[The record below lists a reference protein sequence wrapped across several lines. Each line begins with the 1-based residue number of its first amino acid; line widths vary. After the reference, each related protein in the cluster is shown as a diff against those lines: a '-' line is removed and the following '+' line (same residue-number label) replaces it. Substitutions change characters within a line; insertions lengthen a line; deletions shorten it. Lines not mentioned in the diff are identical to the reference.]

1 MEIDVVSI
9 EQGRAILKMQV
20 RPDMMNGAG
29 RLLWG
34 ILAVVADEAMAL
46 ALCPLPAETEG
57 IAPISE
63 STSFIR
69 WVLEVVILAEG
80 HVIRK
85 GRRLRSRKVK
95 YSWIVMRGHCFPG
108 PRQHLP

>member
-95 YSWIVMRGHCFPG
+95 YS
-108 PRQHLP
+108 